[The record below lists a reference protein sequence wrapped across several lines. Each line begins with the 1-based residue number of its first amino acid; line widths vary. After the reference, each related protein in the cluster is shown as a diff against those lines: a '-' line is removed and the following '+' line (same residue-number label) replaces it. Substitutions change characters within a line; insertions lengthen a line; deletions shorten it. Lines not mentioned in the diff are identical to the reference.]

1 MEFCYSYVWFAVY
14 VKEELS
20 FTRDVSLKNS
30 EVSCLY
36 FRLALLHSVSY
47 FFLLYQSPSFSS
59 RTVLDD
65 ISYNIDEI
73 LSINPSA
80 NVFVFGD
87 FNAVHKVFLTG
98 TLYCDSHS
106 PTLSFF
112 YLFLSAGANICS
124 TMALPPFGTFDHV
137 LS

>member
-1 MEFCYSYVWFAVY
+1 MEFCYLYVWFAVY

-20 FTRDVSLKNS
+20 FTWDVSLKNS
-30 EVSCLY
+30 EASCLY

-80 NVFVFGD
+80 NAFVFGD

-106 PTLSFF
+106 PTLLD
-112 YLFLSAGANICS
+112 LFLSAGANICS
-124 TMALPPFGTFDHV
+124 TMALPPFETFDHV